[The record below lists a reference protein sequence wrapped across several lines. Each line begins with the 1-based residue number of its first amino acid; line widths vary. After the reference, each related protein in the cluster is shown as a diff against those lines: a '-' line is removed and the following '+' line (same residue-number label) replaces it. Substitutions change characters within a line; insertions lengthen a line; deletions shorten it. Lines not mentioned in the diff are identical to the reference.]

1 MCEFNVILDGK
12 IQFKEAI
19 YIKQDGPNVTV
30 RDVMGAGQEFKNCKI
45 QEVDVPHARLVLVPA

>member
-19 YIKQDGPNVTV
+19 YVKQDGPNVIT
-30 RDVMGAGQEFKNCKI
+30 RDVMGSTQEFKNCKI

>member
-12 IQFKEAI
+12 VQFKEAI
-19 YIKQDGPNVTV
+19 YIKQEGAKVIV